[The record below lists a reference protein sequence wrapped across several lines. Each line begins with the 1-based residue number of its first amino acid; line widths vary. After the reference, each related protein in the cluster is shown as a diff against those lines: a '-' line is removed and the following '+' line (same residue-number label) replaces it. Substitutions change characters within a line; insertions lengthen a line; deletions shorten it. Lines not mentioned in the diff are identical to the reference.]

1 MRFINAKLLS
11 QPSCQPPE
19 GSEMKR
25 VHTEGKGTTS
35 NICGENQS
43 QNDIPTGIKPRE
55 DQDIT

>member
-11 QPSCQPPE
+11 QTSCQPHE

-25 VHTEGKGTTS
+25 VHTEGEGTTS

-43 QNDIPTGIKPRE
+43 QYDIPTGKKPRE
-55 DQDIT
+55 NQDIT